1 MERHIQTG
9 DSRPDRRDPKTRV
22 LLNDLIDLGGLTS
35 LSNIRLAHLL
45 IDTFSTKLVV
55 GKEILRRE
63 RTFVHAYL
71 VTSLHISPKSR
82 YESFQV

>member
-35 LSNIRLAHLL
+35 LGALFVLFIFGLIFCFFSEAVLNQNRL
-45 IDTFSTKLVV
+45 
-55 GKEILRRE
+55 R
-63 RTFVHAYL
+63 
-71 VTSLHISPKSR
+71 
-82 YESFQV
+82 